1 MAKNRELSQLGSFIV
16 VNDTTKSIGIGTTA
30 TPNVGIGTT
39 NATSKLHVVGDVYST
54 GTVTGSGNVIQVGFS
69 TDPGSNTTSTTLT
82 NANASLFV
90 FTPKRSD
97 SRIYQIWSWGTITS
111 TVAATNTSINFAIA
125 EGNTNTRLVSPVY
138 QAYSIEASDGD
149 GLASTA
155 SVQVSVAS
163 TGTSTRS
170 FSVFHRSNTATNTV
184 YSYDIR
190 CTFIEVAP

>member
-54 GTVTGSGNVIQVGFS
+54 GTVTGSGNIIQVGFS
-69 TDPGSNTTSTTLT
+69 TDLGSSTSSTTLT
-82 NANASLFV
+82 NANGSLFV

-97 SRIYQIWSWGTITS
+97 STIYQIWTWQTTTQ
-111 TVAATNTSINFAIA
+111 TVVTTNTQIFFAIA

-138 QAYSIEASDGD
+138 SAYSVEASDGD
-149 GLASTA
+149 GMGSTA
-155 SVQVSVAS
+155 AVQVSVAS

-170 FSVFHRSNTATNTV
+170 FSVFHRSNTAVATV
-184 YSYDIR
+184 FSNHIR